1 MAPARPPVSPE
12 DGRLPVVLGRVGA
25 PHGLQGWVKVQSFTE
40 PLEGIVS
47 YGPWELVR
55 GASLGRRAV
64 LEWKRAGSGIAV
76 LLEGV
81 GTREEAQA
89 LTGAEVL
96 VERSA
101 LAEPGPGEVYW
112 HDLMGLEAFSLAGVP
127 LGRVTGVMEL
137 PAHPVLVLRGERE
150 RLVPLVRERLAGVDL
165 AAGRLTLDWHP
176 DD

>member
-1 MAPARPPVSPE
+1 MAPARPPARPE
-12 DGRLPVVLGRVGA
+12 DGRPPVVLGRIGA
-25 PHGLQGWVKVQSFTE
+25 PHGLAGWVKVHSFTE
-40 PLEGIVS
+40 PLEGIVNYS
-47 YGPWELVR
+47 PWELAR

-76 LLEGV
+76 RLEGV

-89 LTGAEVL
+89 LTGAEVR

-112 HDLMGLEAFSLAGVP
+112 HDLMGLEAFSLTGVP

-150 RLVPLVRERLAGVDL
+150 RLVPLVPERLAGVDP